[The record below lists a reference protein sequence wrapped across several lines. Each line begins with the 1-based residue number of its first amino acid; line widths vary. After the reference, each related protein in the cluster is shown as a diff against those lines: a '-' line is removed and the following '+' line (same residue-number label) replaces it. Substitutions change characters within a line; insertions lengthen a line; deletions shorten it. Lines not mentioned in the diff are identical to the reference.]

1 MKWLLRILIAVIL
14 LLALLPAAAWF
25 FFPWYAQPL
34 LDRALEGK
42 PFRIEVAGVEMQGN
56 SAIGFRSVKAI
67 FTAPPDEC
75 NEEATTYTLSLVN
88 GALSFKF
95 SNRDQQKS
103 GGVLPKIVD
112 ATFTLK
118 ADSLSII
125 PNPQQ
130 FAFGDSNALIKID
143 LEVSRSNGFA
153 LSIKPLS
160 ATYSISDATVTREK
174 LCFEGINYNVKLSD
188 VGHWQQPIDTLRVT
202 KLSSNGIPSPAGNF
216 RALFGSKR
224 DPRNPCT
231 LTLSDCSVELFQWK
245 ASTERI
251 DYNLKKKKST
261 FTINLPKIPLN
272 KLPGIYQGGKSLP
285 FAKGR
290 ISGSIPVE
298 FQDSMIVVRNAT
310 VIAEKGSKIFFYTK
324 EKKPLLSLDIGLTN
338 GGEGLLK
345 KLNTRINFTTKNE
358 KPSGFALSGISAT
371 LFGGKISS
379 TPFSFDPSS
388 GNSRFT
394 LKLNNVKLLD
404 RIRLQGDIKGSLNG
418 GISGTI
424 PLSITKK
431 SFALLNGTLQST
443 GGGSI
448 TLSPPS
454 KKQSISER
462 LFAQEPQDVTYSFS
476 EPGFL
481 CNRSVNGSTTISFK
495 LKSLQQKTAGGDMVI
510 LSPSGRLSLWHD
522 HLNPNMVSL
531 SDFSMGIF
539 EGTVAINHFD
549 YDMAKKEGETT
560 LQLSHIPLQ
569 KLLDLQGTKKIYA
582 TGALKGNIP
591 VKIKNETFEIIN
603 GSLNA
608 EEPGQIIYATTAE
621 ERAAANPGL
630 RITYEA
636 LSNFL
641 YAQMLSSINMAP
653 DGKSAMTVQ
662 LKGANPEFQNGRP
675 VELNLTIQQN
685 LQDLMRSIS
694 VSSDVDQIISD
705 KATKSKTP

>member
-1 MKWLLRILIAVIL
+1 VKWLLRILISMIL
-14 LLALLPAAAWF
+14 LLALLAAAWF
-25 FFPWYAQPL
+25 SFPWYVQSL
-34 LDRALEGK
+34 LDRTLEGK
-42 PFRIEVAGVEMQGN
+42 PFRLEVAGVEMQGN

-103 GGVLPKIVD
+103 GGVLPEIVD
-112 ATFTLK
+112 ATFTLR

-130 FAFGDSNALIKID
+130 FTFGDRNALIKID
-143 LEVSRSNGFA
+143 LEVSGSNGFA

-160 ATYSISDATVTREK
+160 AAYSISDANVTREK
-174 LCFEGINYNVKLSD
+174 LSLEGINYNVKLCD
-188 VGHWQQPIDTLRVT
+188 AGHWQQPIDTLRVT

-216 RALFGSKR
+216 SALFGSKR

-231 LTLSDCSVELFQWK
+231 LTLSGCSVELFQWK

-251 DYNLKKKKST
+251 DYNLKNKKST
-261 FTINLPKIPLN
+261 FTLNLPKIPLN

-285 FAKGR
+285 FATGR

-298 FQDSMIVVRNAT
+298 FQDSMIVVRNAM
-310 VIAEKGSKIFFYTK
+310 VIAEKESKIFFYTK
-324 EKKPLLSLDIGLTN
+324 EKKPLLSLDIGLSN
-338 GGEGLLK
+338 RGEGLLK
-345 KLNTRINFTTKNE
+345 KFNTRINFTTKNE
-358 KPSGFALSGISAT
+358 KPSGFALSGMSAT

-424 PLSITKK
+424 PLSITRK
-431 SFALLNGTLQST
+431 SFAIQNGTLQST

-448 TLSPPS
+448 TVSPPS
-454 KKQSISER
+454 KKQSVSER

-481 CNRSVNGSTTISFK
+481 CNRSGDGSTTISFK
-495 LKSLQQKTAGGDMVI
+495 LKSLQQKTASSDMVI

-539 EGTVAINHFD
+539 DGTVAIKHID
-549 YDMAKKEGETT
+549 YDMVKKEGETT
-560 LQLSHIPLQ
+560 LQLSHMPLQ

-582 TGALKGNIP
+582 TGALNGNIP
-591 VKIKNETFEIIN
+591 VKIKNDTLEIIN

-608 EEPGQIIYATTAE
+608 EEPGQIIYATTDE

-641 YAQMLSSINMAP
+641 YTQMLSSINMAP
-653 DGKSAMTVQ
+653 NGKSAMTVQ
-662 LKGANPEFQNGRP
+662 LKGANPGFQNGHP

-705 KATKSKTP
+705 KATKSKKP